1 MGKEFTMVIIKPG
14 AVREGV
20 AGNIIG
26 RFEKTG
32 MTIEKMEL
40 DKYSRAVIEELYKE
54 HREKEFYEDLIQTI
68 ADERI
73 VVMILSG
80 QEGIIQKVRKMN
92 GATNPLL
99 AAPGTIRGD
108 YGCSFGSDNVVHAS
122 DSRESAVREINIFFP
137 DFLDK

>member
-20 AGNIIG
+20 AGKIIA

-32 MTIEKMEL
+32 MTIEKMKL
-40 DKYSRAVIEELYKE
+40 DKYPRVVIEELYKE
-54 HREKEFYEDLIQTI
+54 HKDKGFYEDLIQTI

-108 YGCSFGSDNVVHAS
+108 YGSSFGSDNVVHAS
-122 DSRESAVREINIFFP
+122 DSREAAIREINIFFP
-137 DFLDK
+137 DFLDE